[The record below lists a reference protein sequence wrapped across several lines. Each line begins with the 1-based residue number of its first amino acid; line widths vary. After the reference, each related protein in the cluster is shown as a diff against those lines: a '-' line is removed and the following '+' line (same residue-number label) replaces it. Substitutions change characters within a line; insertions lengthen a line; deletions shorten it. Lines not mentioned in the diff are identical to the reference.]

1 MSGLSKYRAL
11 GSILLCVILL
21 WPGIS
26 YALALNPRAA
36 ESAMMKLDIEAS
48 IVQIESVFKKI
59 ISSALAREEYPAL
72 IDVNTA
78 SVSSKRDRERF
89 LDMAA
94 KLSKDLEENTNWID
108 DIEEILWMVPTEQG
122 IILCTPQDMKNLGET
137 SASVVIKYSPE
148 YEFENDK
155 FHALILSQ
163 LRKNRIV
170 SLDKGRITVW
180 LMPTIS
186 ETQKMI
192 EDTVKIIRE
201 SQERR
206 P

>member
-1 MSGLSKYRAL
+1 
-11 GSILLCVILL
+11 
-21 WPGIS
+21 
-26 YALALNPRAA
+26 
-36 ESAMMKLDIEAS
+36 MMKLDIEAS

-59 ISSALAREEYPAL
+59 ISSALAREEYPTL
-72 IDVNTA
+72 VDVNTA
-78 SVSSKRDRERF
+78 SISSKRDRERF

-94 KLSKDLEENTNWID
+94 KLSKDLEENTNWIN

-122 IILCTPQDMKNLGET
+122 IILCTPQEMKSLGET

-148 YEFENDK
+148 YEFENNK

-192 EDTVKIIRE
+192 EDTVQIIRE